1 MMDNKIIFYIPNLII
16 LLSLETKSR
25 EAARMCGNGS
35 GNYLV
40 KTAPV
45 KLFFINGL
53 PYKTCKKNK
62 F

>member
-1 MMDNKIIFYIPNLII
+1 MMDNKIIFNSLTLII

-40 KTAPV
+40 KTAPF
-45 KLFFINGL
+45 KLFFTNGL
-53 PYKTCKKNK
+53 PDKTCRKIK
-62 F
+62 